1 MNPMQAIAA
10 ALSPQGIV
18 WTLLLLSVI
27 TALHELGHYWA
38 ARKQGVKVDSFSVG
52 MGPVLLRRQWRGTEW
67 RLSLL
72 PIGGYVQIDGMA
84 PEEAPDGTLRHP
96 STGFAALPPLGRIGV
111 LLAGPL
117 VNLLLAIGLMT
128 ATFSALGVTA
138 NDRVRVGEV
147 IAGSPAERLGLRAG
161 DDIVALDGQDIP
173 EQAEIA
179 GKAGPGYLLLGELL
193 KEAGPHTL
201 TVQRT
206 GEAEQR
212 QLAFDW
218 TPTVNGERQ
227 LLGIRYGPGSQPVS
241 VPQALG
247 RSLQTTAEAVPLVV
261 NSFAGLLGEMF
272 SLDLKGEETDD
283 VGGPI
288 RITETVSRAAA
299 LNGWAL
305 VQIATLLNLSLA
317 VFNLLPIPGL
327 DGGRI
332 ALVLIEMLRG
342 RPLTFQQ
349 EQSVTAAGFLFVML
363 LMLFVLV
370 RDVTR
375 FF

>member
-1 MNPMQAIAA
+1 MNPLQAISA
-10 ALSPQGIV
+10 ALTPLGIV
-18 WTLLLLSVI
+18 WTLLLLGII
-27 TALHELGHYWA
+27 TGLHELGHYFA
-38 ARKQGVKVDSFSVG
+38 ARRQGVKVDSFSVG
-52 MGPVLLRRQWRGTEW
+52 MGPVLLRRHWRGTEW
-67 RLSLL
+67 RISLL
-72 PIGGYVQIDGMA
+72 PIGGYVQISGMA
-84 PEEAPDGTLRHP
+84 PEEAPDGTLRLP
-96 STGFAALPPLGRIGV
+96 TTGFAALPPLGRIAV

-117 VNLLLAIGLMT
+117 VNLVLAIGLLT
-128 ATFSALGVTA
+128 ATFSALGVNA
-138 NDRVRVGEV
+138 DDRIRVGEV
-147 IAGSPAERLGLRAG
+147 VAGSPAERLGIQPG
-161 DDIVALDGQDIP
+161 DEIVALDGRLLP
-173 EQAEIA
+173 KRAEID
-179 GKAGPGYLLLGELL
+179 GQMQPGYRLLGEMLG
-193 KEAGPHTL
+193 EPGRHTL

-206 GEAEQR
+206 GEAQQR

-218 TPTVNGERQ
+218 APTVNGERQ
-227 LLGIRYGPGSQPVS
+227 LLGIRYGPGSVPVS

-247 RSLQTTAEAVPLVV
+247 RSVQATAESVPLVV
-261 NSFAGLLGEMF
+261 KSFGGLLREMF
-272 SLDLKGEETDD
+272 SLNIKGKETDD

-288 RITETVSRAAA
+288 RITETVSQAAA

-342 RPLTFQQ
+342 HPLTFAQ
-349 EQSVTAAGFLFVML
+349 EQSVTATGILFLLF
-363 LMLFVLV
+363 LMVFVLV

>member
-10 ALSPQGIV
+10 ALSPQGIL
-18 WTLLLLSVI
+18 WTMLLLGVI

-96 STGFAALPPLGRIGV
+96 STGFAALPPLGRIAV

-117 VNLLLAIGLMT
+117 VNLLLAVGLMT
-128 ATFSALGVTA
+128 VTFSALGVSA
-138 NDRVRVGEV
+138 NDRIRVGEV

-161 DDIVALDGQDIP
+161 DEIVALDGQDIP

-179 GKAGPGYLLLGELL
+179 GKASPGYLLLGELL
-193 KEAGPHTL
+193 NRAGPHTL

-206 GEAEQR
+206 DEAAQR
-212 QLAFDW
+212 ELAFDW
-218 TPTVNGERQ
+218 TPTLNGERQ

-272 SLDLKGEETDD
+272 TLDLKGEETDD

-288 RITETVSRAAA
+288 RITETVSQAAA

-342 RPLTFQQ
+342 RALTFAQ

-363 LMLFVLV
+363 LMAFVLV

>member
-1 MNPMQAIAA
+1 MNPLQAIAA
-10 ALSPQGIV
+10 ALTPQGIV

-52 MGPVLLRRQWRGTEW
+52 MGPVIWRRLWRGTEW

-72 PIGGYVQIDGMA
+72 PIGGYVTIDGMA
-84 PEEAPDGTLRHP
+84 PEENPDGTLRHAT
-96 STGFAALPPLGRIGV
+96 TGFAALPPLGRIAV

-117 VNLLLAIGLMT
+117 VNLLLAITLMT
-128 ATFSALGVTA
+128 TTFSALGIA
-138 NDRVRVGEV
+138 APDRIRISEV
-147 IAGSPAERLGLRAG
+147 LEGSAAHRLGLREG
-161 DDIVALDGQDIP
+161 DEILALDGQDIP
-173 EQAEIA
+173 RTAEID
-179 GKAGPGYLLLGELL
+179 GRAGPGYLLLGELL
-193 KEAGPHTL
+193 KEEGPHTL
-201 TVQRT
+201 TVTRT
-206 GEAEQR
+206 GEVAQR
-212 QLAFDW
+212 ELAFDW
-218 TPTVNGERQ
+218 QPTLNGERQ
-227 LLGIRYGPGSQPVS
+227 LLGIRYGPASNPAS

-247 RSLQTTAEAVPLVV
+247 HSLQTTAEAVPMVV
-261 NSFAGLLGEMF
+261 QSFAGLLGKMF
-272 SLDLKGEETDD
+272 TLDVRGDENDD

-288 RITETVSRAAA
+288 RITETVSRAASVD
-299 LNGWAL
+299 GWAL

-332 ALVLIEMLRG
+332 TLVLIEMLRR
-342 RPLTFQQ
+342 RPLSFAQ
-349 EQSVTAAGFLFVML
+349 EQSITAAGFMFVML